1 MNRSIHQLEELDK
14 RRFLHQTSSIQQQQQ
29 YSLQVTEA
37 EKQISSLCNMCI
49 PSIKEGTVASYIPAL
64 SKIDPKTF
72 AVSIMDVKGEVVSVG
87 DVTHTFTLQSVS
99 KVISFLF
106 ALQTFGE
113 EHVFK
118 KITLE
123 PKGDPYNSI
132 TGFQSTPDGNVFN
145 PMINSGALV
154 TCSMIEEEYGE
165 KAKEKLLDFINLLTT
180 NECDV
185 DTGVYESEKQTA
197 YRNRAL
203 AYFLQDSG
211 VVNNVNQALD
221 LYFSQCSVRV
231 TVKDLARIG
240 VILANKGREP
250 ITGKQLIE
258 SKYAKIVKAYMLLSG
273 MYDAPSKFAIKIG
286 VPAKSGVSGGILA
299 CVTDR
304 MGMGI
309 LSPPLDKKGNSVV
322 GVKLLEQLSNEL
334 DLSIF

>member
-1 MNRSIHQLEELDK
+1 MKLI
-14 RRFLHQTSSIQQQQQ
+14 
-29 YSLQVTEA
+29 EA
-37 EKQISSLCNMCI
+37 ENQISSLYSMCLPYI
-49 PSIKEGTVASYIPAL
+49 EDGTVASYIPAL
-64 SKIDPKTF
+64 SKVDPKMF
-72 AVSIMDVKGEVVSVG
+72 AVSIMDVKGEAVSVG
-87 DVTHTFTLQSVS
+87 DVTQTFTLQSVS

-132 TGFQSTPDGNVFN
+132 VGFQSTPDGNVFN
-145 PMINSGALV
+145 PMINSGAIV
-154 TCSMIEEEYGE
+154 TCSMIEEEYGK
-165 KAKEKLLDFINLLTT
+165 KAKERLIEFIKHLTT
-180 NECDV
+180 NKTCYI
-185 DTGVYESEKQTA
+185 DTEVYESEKQTA

-240 VILANKGREP
+240 VILANRGRDT
-250 ITGKQLIE
+250 ITGKQIIE

-273 MYDAPSKFAIKIG
+273 MYDSSSKFAIKVGI
-286 VPAKSGVSGGILA
+286 PAKSGVSGGILA

-304 MGMGI
+304 MGIGI
-309 LSPPLDKKGNSVV
+309 LSPPLDEKGNSVA